1 METTLRKL
9 TVGGAHKARPQPEG
23 GDKCRPE
30 STVEE
35 LERLKWEAHEKECE
49 SAAMALLNERKRP
62 MAYILK
68 VGASDDYSKTF
79 ATLTAAKK
87 FGENL
92 VNEIPIFDDNV
103 ISILNENGDLILL
116 KKVIDNDWTG
126 ETNAR

>member
-1 METTLRKL
+1 
-9 TVGGAHKARPQPEG
+9 
-23 GDKCRPE
+23 
-30 STVEE
+30 
-35 LERLKWEAHEKECE
+35 
-49 SAAMALLNERKRP
+49 